1 MITSLLANE
10 LFMILLGITTMIL
23 GIGSTVLSI
32 LGVHTLTNRIRTI
45 LTWIEVVST
54 LLFAVVLVFNVNH
67 FK

>member
-23 GIGSTVLSI
+23 GVGSTVLSI

-45 LTWIEVVST
+45 LTWIGVVST
-54 LLFAVVLVFNVNH
+54 LLFAVALVFNVNH

>member
-23 GIGSTVLSI
+23 GVGSTVLSI

-45 LTWIEVVST
+45 LTWVGVVST

>member
-23 GIGSTVLSI
+23 GVGSTVLSI

-45 LTWIEVVST
+45 LTWIGVVST